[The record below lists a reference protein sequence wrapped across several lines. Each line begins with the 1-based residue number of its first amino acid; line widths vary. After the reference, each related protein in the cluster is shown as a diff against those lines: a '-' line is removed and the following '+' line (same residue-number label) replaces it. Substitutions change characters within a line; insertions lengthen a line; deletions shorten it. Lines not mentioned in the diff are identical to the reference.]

1 VLGDIPKVTPSSK
14 VVGDLAQFMV
24 AQNLEPHDVLN
35 QAETL
40 AFPDSV
46 VNFLRGD
53 IGIPP
58 GGFPEPLRSKVLK
71 GRGLEPVEGRPGKFL
86 KEYNFEQERESLIAN
101 YGQDITEK
109 DLLSYALYPNVFKEW
124 KEYASVYGD
133 VDILPTHLF
142 LNPMNVGQEIELSLG
157 KGRSRVIKLVAIQE
171 VDENG
176 SRDVMFEVNG
186 EPYYM
191 SVTDNSAA
199 VAGAAREKA
208 GAPGTVGSPMPGV
221 VVGVTVKPGD
231 EIKEGQTVATL
242 SAMKM
247 ETSVPAT
254 SSGVVKR
261 VLVNVGDKVDGD
273 DLLVEIE

>member
-1 VLGDIPKVTPSSK
+1 VTWR
-14 VVGDLAQFMV
+14 
-24 AQNLEPHDVLN
+24 NLWWPNLQPHDILD

-46 VNFLRGD
+46 VNYLRGD

-71 GRGLEPVEGRPGKFL
+71 GRGLDPVDGRPGAFL
-86 KEYNFEQERESLIAN
+86 KDYDFDKERESLKGS
-101 YGQDITEK
+101 YGRNRISEK
-109 DLLSYALYPNVFKEW
+109 DLLSYALYPNVFKDW
-124 KEYASVYGD
+124 KEYESVYGD
-133 VDILPTHLF
+133 VDVLPTHMF
-142 LNPMNVGQEIELSLG
+142 LNPMKPGQEVTLNLG
-157 KGRSRVIKLVAIQE
+157 DGRSSVIKLVSIQD
-171 VDENG
+171 VDESG
-176 SRDVMFEVNG
+176 SREVLFEVNG
-186 EPYYM
+186 ESNYI
-191 SVTDNSAA
+191 SVTDTSVAA
-199 VAGAAREKA
+199 DGAVREKA

-221 VVGVTVKPGD
+221 VVGVLVKPGD
-231 EIKEGQTVATL
+231 EISKGETVATL